1 MNRKTIIQIAV
12 ISVCFGGAGLVLYN
26 GLFKESGSP
35 APVVSA
41 TPAAVGG
48 PASES
53 KPENPL
59 PYGDDLR
66 GELKRVLGRNN
77 LQFNSFSYPQLDNGE
92 VGIPTTDLVKPLPPA
107 EGQ

>member
-12 ISVCFGGAGLVLYN
+12 ISICFGGAGLVLYN
-26 GLFKESGSP
+26 GLFKESNNN

-41 TPAAVGG
+41 MPTAQGG
-48 PASES
+48 PSGQS
-53 KPENPL
+53 TPENPL

-77 LQFNSFSYPQLDNGE
+77 LQFNNFNYPQLDNGE